1 MNVRSQIYVDK
12 SGLLEELN
20 HLIDTQQ
27 RFVCV
32 SRPRRFGKSMAADM
46 LSAYYGCKEDTS
58 ALFDGLKIGKTDSYK
73 AHLNQYNVLKIN
85 IQEFLSATGSVDEML
100 AMLKRYITF
109 DLMNAGEQVKY
120 MDERNFMQVMKDFYA
135 ATGRSF
141 VILID
146 EWDCLF
152 REYRHDQDAQKK
164 YLDFLRAWLKDQ
176 AYVSLRCV

>member
-85 IQEFLSATGSVDEML
+85 IQEFLSAMT
-100 AMLKRYITF
+100 KCW
-109 DLMNAGEQVKY
+109 Q
-120 MDERNFMQVMKDFYA
+120 
-135 ATGRSF
+135 
-141 VILID
+141 
-146 EWDCLF
+146 CLNGISP
-152 REYRHDQDAQKK
+152 
-164 YLDFLRAWLKDQ
+164 LT
-176 AYVSLRCV
+176 